1 MSRYAS
7 LKPVSRQDKAPG
19 YTHHN
24 DRPAQACQA
33 AARGQRGAMLDA
45 LPEPAMIGLLLLAGL
60 WAGAQNALA
69 GGGSFITLPA
79 LIAAGLDPKLA
90 NITSTMALFP
100 GQITTGLAGRKLVAG
115 AERLSFRALAI
126 IALAGGVA
134 GALLLNATPTR
145 VFAALV
151 PWLVLLA
158 TAVFAWGSFGPKK
171 AADRAPPPAW
181 VTVLSQSAIAVYS
194 GFFGGGA
201 GILTLA
207 SLTIAG
213 LAVRNAGGTKN
224 VLVSLSNTTAA
235 ILFALTGNVAWAHA
249 LVVGIGAMAG
259 GYAGARLLAVVPEK
273 ALKLAVIVIGVAL
286 TVGLFVRG

>member
-1 MSRYAS
+1 MSF
-7 LKPVSRQDKAPG
+7 
-19 YTHHN
+19 
-24 DRPAQACQA
+24 
-33 AARGQRGAMLDA
+33 
-45 LPEPAMIGLLLLAGL
+45 PEPAMLALLAGAGL

-100 GQITTGLAGRKLVAG
+100 GQITTGIAGRKLVAG
-115 AERLSFRALAI
+115 AERLSFKVLAG
-126 IALAGGVA
+126 IALVGGVA
-134 GALLLNATPTR
+134 GAALLNATPTR
-145 VFAALV
+145 IFAAMV

-158 TAVFAWGSFGPKK
+158 TIVFAWGAFGPKK
-171 AADRAPPPAW
+171 STAKPPPPAW
-181 VTVLSQSAIAVYS
+181 VTFTSQSLIALYS

-259 GYAGARLLAVVPEK
+259 GYVGARALAVVPEK
-273 ALKLAVIVIGVAL
+273 ALKIAVILIGFGL
-286 TVGLFVRG
+286 TIGLFLRS

>member
-1 MSRYAS
+1 
-7 LKPVSRQDKAPG
+7 
-19 YTHHN
+19 
-24 DRPAQACQA
+24 
-33 AARGQRGAMLDA
+33 MLDA

-286 TVGLFVRG
+286 TVGLFLRG

>member
-1 MSRYAS
+1 MDGLSF
-7 LKPVSRQDKAPG
+7 
-19 YTHHN
+19 
-24 DRPAQACQA
+24 
-33 AARGQRGAMLDA
+33 
-45 LPEPAMIGLLLLAGL
+45 PEPAMLALLLGAGL

-100 GQITTGLAGRKLVAG
+100 GQITTGIAGRKLVAG

-126 IALAGGVA
+126 IALVGGVA
-134 GALLLNATPTR
+134 GAALLNATPTR
-145 VFAALV
+145 VFAAMV

-158 TAVFAWGSFGPKK
+158 PIVFAWGAFGPKK
-171 AADRAPPPAW
+171 ARAKPPPPAW
-181 VTVLSQSAIAVYS
+181 VTVSTQSLIALYS

-213 LAVRNAGGTKN
+213 LPVRNAGGTKN

-259 GYAGARLLAVVPEK
+259 GYVGAKALAVVPEK
-273 ALKLAVIVIGVAL
+273 ALKVAVIVIGLGLTLAL
-286 TVGLFVRG
+286 FSRS